1 MYTVYHGKDSLH
13 GRRGVAVIE
22 INSTIFWQFANFLAL
37 LLILNVVLYRPLR
50 NTIKERAET
59 IDGARERARK
69 LEVDIQEKMARYQE
83 QLEEAK
89 REAGRERAEMRSEA
103 GRKESEI
110 LGEARE
116 KTADYVQKIRSQV
129 SADAEQAGKKLEDEA
144 RAMAGMVATKVLG
157 RKL

>member
-1 MYTVYHGKDSLH
+1 M
-13 GRRGVAVIE
+13 IE

-89 REAGRERAEMRSEA
+89 REAGKERAEMRAEA
-103 GRKESEI
+103 SRKENEI

-129 SADAEQAGKKLEDEA
+129 SADAEQAGKKLEDDA
-144 RAMAGMVATKVLG
+144 RTMAEMVATKVLG